1 VKVSCGPDEMQTCT
15 AFHDKPAGFFPS
27 ALLIYAF
34 NILIQTNIFEKQVL
48 HNILLMCIFI
58 QNNTHRRKIMRTNI
72 VIDDNLMAEA
82 IKLSQLKTKKAVVE
96 TGLRLLIQI
105 KKQEHIKSL
114 RGKLNWDGDLEKMR
128 LDQ

>member
-1 VKVSCGPDEMQTCT
+1 MV
-15 AFHDKPAGFFPS
+15 
-27 ALLIYAF
+27 
-34 NILIQTNIFEKQVL
+34 
-48 HNILLMCIFI
+48 LMCIFMK
-58 QNNTHRRKIMRTNI
+58 NYTHKKNIMRTNI

-105 KKQEHIKSL
+105 KKQERIKSL
-114 RGKLNWDGDLEKMR
+114 RGKLKWDGDLEKMR

>member
-1 VKVSCGPDEMQTCT
+1 
-15 AFHDKPAGFFPS
+15 
-27 ALLIYAF
+27 
-34 NILIQTNIFEKQVL
+34 
-48 HNILLMCIFI
+48 
-58 QNNTHRRKIMRTNI
+58 MRTNI

-96 TGLRLLIQI
+96 TGLRLIIRI
-105 KKQEHIKSL
+105 KKQERIKNL